1 MRLLRAA
8 LRCVWQD
15 IDGAAATRAKRAQKT
30 LTRWSRVFT
39 QGRRHTNER
48 GGIAAAPIVLRKGA
62 QNDAVY
68 VARTFATAPR
78 PGRQNAAL
86 ARLPDPPSKA
96 ACLLFSTATLS
107 SSQRTALVQ
116 SDSQHA
122 TQVCPRAKP
131 SQPYQRRL
139 GSCAPPLLDA
149 HASLLSLDCPDKR
162 LCHTRKYTPYTRVRP
177 SEPPPTRGRGQSDA
191 HVSL

>member
-8 LRCVWQD
+8 LRCVWQV

-78 PGRQNAAL
+78 PGRQRSAGSATRSAIKTCLPSLLHRDAQQLATHSSRPIRLAARD
-86 ARLPDPPSKA
+86 AS
-96 ACLLFSTATLS
+96 LS
-107 SSQRTALVQ
+107 SSETLPAIPTPCRFL
-116 SDSQHA
+116 
-122 TQVCPRAKP
+122 R
-131 SQPYQRRL
+131 
-139 GSCAPPLLDA
+139 
-149 HASLLSLDCPDKR
+149 ASLARCTYIAPVPGSPRHETLPHPQV
-162 LCHTRKYTPYTRVRP
+162 HTVHARP
-177 SEPPPTRGRGQSDA
+177 PE
-191 HVSL
+191 